1 MWKRKGPLEIAV
13 LRSIGQLFRF
23 HFFSPYTLSLLPKM
37 RRLYL
42 HCRETEKENISRI
55 CHSGYYLCG
64 LIQNTNFV
72 G

>member
-1 MWKRKGPLEIAV
+1 MWKQKGPLEIAV
-13 LRSIGQLFRF
+13 LRSIGKLFLF
-23 HFFSPYTLSLLPKM
+23 HLFFLLMLSFLLSKV
-37 RRLYL
+37 YVDFI
-42 HCRETEKENISRI
+42 CRETKKENISRI

>member
-1 MWKRKGPLEIAV
+1 MWKQKGPLEIAF
-13 LRSIGQLFRF
+13 LRSIDKLFLSF
-23 HFFSPYTLSLLPKM
+23 IFFSLCSLLLSKV
-37 RRLYL
+37 YVDFI
-42 HCRETEKENISRI
+42 CWETKKENISRI